1 MALID
6 TPGFDDTYR
15 SDTEVLQDV
24 TYFLGQVYMQKLE
37 LAGIIYLHRITD
49 NRLGGSALRNLNM
62 FQALCGDV
70 DMSHVVLAMSMWDT
84 LQDDKSRERAVELE
98 TDLRTNYWADMLEF
112 DSHTFRHDNTWESEL
127 KIANY
132 LLSLPG
138 NLVLKIQR
146 EMVDEKRQ
154 LWQTRAGEQL
164 QKELVEERAKHAR
177 DLEAARKSHEA
188 AMANLAG

>member
-24 TYFLGQVYMQKLE
+24 AYFLGQVYMQKLK

-70 DMSHVVLAMSMWDT
+70 DMSHVVLATSMWDT

-98 TDLRTNYWADMLEF
+98 TDLRANYWADMLDF
-112 DSHTFRHDNTWESEL
+112 GSHTFRHDNTRESAL
-127 KIANY
+127 KIT
-132 LLSLPG
+132 S
-138 NLVLKIQR
+138 
-146 EMVDEKRQ
+146 
-154 LWQTRAGEQL
+154 
-164 QKELVEERAKHAR
+164 
-177 DLEAARKSHEA
+177 
-188 AMANLAG
+188 